1 MAVAVPGATAAVF
14 LRVKARAARRPAT
27 LEFASPLREKSAR
40 SPGRNASPVDRMSFP
55 ADGNPSPPESG
66 LFSLRGRRAL
76 ITGSGQGI
84 GLTLARGLA
93 AAGAELVLNDLD
105 AARMEKAM
113 AGLRAEGA
121 TVGGRCF
128 NVSKEA
134 EVVAGV
140 TSVEAEF
147 GPIDILINNAGIH
160 RRSPLET
167 MPLEDWQAVL
177 DVNLTSAFLVTRAVV
192 PGMIRRGRGKIINLC
207 SLNSEISRPTIGN
220 YAAAKGGLKMLTRAM
235 AVEWARHNI
244 QANALAPGY
253 IRTELTGPLTV
264 DPAFNRHLCTRT
276 PAGRWGEPH
285 ELVGAT
291 VFLASRASDFMNGQL
306 LFVDGG
312 LLAAL

>member
-1 MAVAVPGATAAVF
+1 MT
-14 LRVKARAARRPAT
+14 
-27 LEFASPLREKSAR
+27 ASPAAAPAESA
-40 SPGRNASPVDRMSFP
+40 
-55 ADGNPSPPESG
+55 AD

-93 AAGAELVLNDLD
+93 AAGAELVLNDLEPERLE
-105 AARMEKAM
+105 AAM
-113 AGLRAEGA
+113 AGLRAEGF
-121 TVGGRCF
+121 TVSGRCF
-128 NVSKEA
+128 NVARED
-134 EVVAGV
+134 EVAAATRELAAQV
-140 TSVEAEF
+140 
-147 GPIDILINNAGIH
+147 GPIDILVNNAGIH
-160 RRSPLET
+160 RRAPLES
-167 MPLEDWQAVL
+167 MPLEAWQAVL
-177 DVNLTSAFLVTRAVV
+177 DVNLTSAFLVTRAIV
-192 PGMIRRGRGKIINLC
+192 PEMIRRGRGKIINLC

-253 IRTELTGPLTV
+253 IRTALTGPLTV
-264 DPAFNRHLCTRT
+264 DPAFNHHLCTRT

-285 ELVGAT
+285 ELVGTT
-291 VFLASRASDFMNGQL
+291 VFLASRASDFMNGQI